1 MTVSRTTCRDDEV
14 GSRNSLTTRRACCVE
29 GDNSIS
35 TPTKMRLFMVV
46 PGVPLVQ
53 LGLLRHRC
61 VMQRTHHHLR
71 QSITGFCVRGKK
83 LFMQVMQNIY
93 LQVIYAKPM
102 DLEAFLRNSLKILRK
117 Y

>member
-14 GSRNSLTTRRACCVE
+14 GSRNSLTTRRACCVG

-71 QSITGFCVRGKK
+71 QTEYNRFSCERQEALHASHAKYMFTS
-83 LFMQVMQNIY
+83 NICN
-93 LQVIYAKPM
+93 IHK
-102 DLEAFLRNSLKILRK
+102 S
-117 Y
+117 